1 MINYHTVVCFV
12 AVVRSLSRVRLFATP
27 WTAAGQA
34 SQSINNSQSLLKLMP
49 IEWMMPSSH
58 LILSRPLLLLP
69 SIFPSITVFSSD
81 SAVHIRW
88 PKCCLLRLTKM
99 YSLPAPKAGSK
110 VSAGLRSLQSLQ
122 GTIPPSIFQLLE
134 APVVLVTTSLQSL
147 PPSAHGLFPLCLSSA
162 CLL

>member
-12 AVVRSLSRVRLFATP
+12 AVVQSLSRVRLFATP

-34 SQSINNSQSLLKLMP
+34 FLSITNSQSLLKLMP
-49 IEWMMPSSH
+49 IEWVMPSNH
-58 LILSRPLLLLP
+58 LILSRPLLLP
-69 SIFPSITVFSSD
+69 SIFPSIMVFSSD
-81 SAVHIRW
+81 SAIHIRW
-88 PKCCLLRLTKM
+88 PKYCLLRLTKM

-147 PPSAHGLFPLCLSSA
+147 PPSAHSLFPLCLSSA